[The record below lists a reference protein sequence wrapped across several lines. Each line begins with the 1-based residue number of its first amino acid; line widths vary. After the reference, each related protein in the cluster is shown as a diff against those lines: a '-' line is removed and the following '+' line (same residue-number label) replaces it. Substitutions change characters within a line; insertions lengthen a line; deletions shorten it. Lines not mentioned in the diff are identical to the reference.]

1 MSRLNWDKLLK
12 DLPVISNYDVKN
24 DLKNNKS
31 LEERMNGL
39 NDSISLDEL
48 KNSVDDTYNLFSRI
62 VGNIIKA
69 MEESMYIL
77 YF

>member
-12 DLPVISNYDVKN
+12 DLPVISNYDVNN

>member
-1 MSRLNWDKLLK
+1 MSRLNWDRLLK
-12 DLPVISNYDVKN
+12 DLPVISNYDVNN

>member
-12 DLPVISNYDVKN
+12 DFPVISNYDVNN